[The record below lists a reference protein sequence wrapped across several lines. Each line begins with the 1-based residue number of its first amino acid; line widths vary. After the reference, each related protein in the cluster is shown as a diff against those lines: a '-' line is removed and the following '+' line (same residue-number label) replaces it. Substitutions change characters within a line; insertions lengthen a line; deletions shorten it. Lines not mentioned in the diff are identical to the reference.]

1 MNPMKHEVI
10 LYLDLPT
17 GLLLKIDRQL
27 LNLKLRLSDIPRE
40 LRLSEKG
47 IYITAFR
54 SDTISTKRY
63 KEDLKLMESDI
74 CYLNRKADNW
84 LLKDYVES
92 LSRLHE
98 DMEYWITR
106 CWDYEKYGEKT
117 MNMEQIFHFLNLQYL
132 MMSNP
137 KKKLS
142 IKPYMDEFK
151 RQIRC
156 YQNREIVKFTI
167 ADWFEQRLDSRIWLC
182 SRVKAS
188 VFEMDWVS
196 AALALLKTV
205 EQKIQ

>member
-1 MNPMKHEVI
+1 MKHEVI
-10 LYLDLPT
+10 LYLDLAPFN
-17 GLLLKIDRQL
+17 KHMEIIWKRL
-27 LNLKLRLSDIPRE
+27 LNDKCRLADIPRE

-54 SDTISTKRY
+54 SDTISTERY
-63 KEDLKLMESDI
+63 KEDLKLMKSDV

-92 LSRLHE
+92 LSRLHK

-188 VFEMDWVS
+188 VFEMDWVR
-196 AALALLKTV
+196 AALTLLKTV
-205 EQKIQ
+205 EQEIK